1 MTSTAD
7 IILKTAFSV
16 VTVIGIVGNILVC
29 LVVLLNKSMRTP
41 MNYLLVNLAISD
53 FTLLLFFTP
62 LFIFRGAFEHPTGTS
77 GDVLCTL
84 ITGGTFAWS
93 GGYTSAFFL
102 VAIAIERYFAITRP
116 QDIHKRIT
124 MEKLKYVVGAC
135 WLLALAFN
143 AVGFLVQRYN
153 EEVKFCMEEWPFAHS
168 PKVYSALSLTVA
180 GLIPVL
186 TMFVLYSRV
195 IYTLRVQS
203 KISSKDGFVKVA
215 AIRNRKKVTKIVLTV
230 SIVYTLCWLP
240 ELSVYTTSAY
250 DHSLVK
256 GNIAYP
262 AAVALVT
269 VNSAVNPLIYCFH
282 SGRFRR
288 NLVALICGKR
298 RRSESLRDFDDES
311 NPKKASTNIQMIATS
326 VNDSAATNS
335 SCAPR
340 SVISVDHL

>member
-1 MTSTAD
+1 
-7 IILKTAFSV
+7 
-16 VTVIGIVGNILVC
+16 
-29 LVVLLNKSMRTP
+29 MRTP

-53 FTLLLFFTP
+53 ITLLLFFTP

-77 GDVLCTL
+77 GDVLCTF

-116 QDIHKRIT
+116 HDIRKRIT
-124 MEKLKYVVGAC
+124 MKKLKYVVGTC
-135 WLLALAFN
+135 WFLALAFN
-143 AVGFLVQRYN
+143 AIGFLVQRYN
-153 EEVKFCMEEWPFAHS
+153 EEEKFCREEWPFAHS
-168 PKVYSALSLTVA
+168 PKVYSALSLTTI

-195 IYTLRVQS
+195 VQTLWGQS
-203 KISSKDGFVKVA
+203 NRCTSEGFVKVA

-230 SIVYTLCWLP
+230 STVYTLCWLP
-240 ELSVYTTSAY
+240 ELCVYTTSAY

-282 SGRFRR
+282 SGRFRQ
-288 NLVALICGKR
+288 NLVALICGGR

-311 NPKKASTNIQMIATS
+311 HSKKASTDIQKMSTL
-326 VNDSAATNS
+326 VMDSTAVDSLSQPAIPV
-335 SCAPR
+335 CHR
-340 SVISVDHL
+340 SNEAHV